1 MFFTKL
7 KLGLVVFL
15 EPIVDRWVEKGYHP
29 DTFTILGFVFNLV
42 AGVLYGFGM
51 FFEGG
56 LLMIYGSALDV
67 VDGQIARRTKMTGAS
82 GSLLDSTVDR
92 YSEIAVLVGI
102 GVHYASIGW
111 VVTSGVVALA
121 LAGSL
126 MVSYVRARAEGL
138 GYECNVGVMQRAERL
153 VFLSATSVFG
163 ALLGSPDAH
172 VASAMWVMAFLTN
185 LTAFERVVHVRK
197 QAKQDHK
204 SSDE

>member
-7 KLGLVVFL
+7 KLGLIVFL
-15 EPIVDRWVEKGYHP
+15 EPLVDRWVEKGYHP
-29 DTFTILGFVFNLV
+29 DTFTILGFAFNLV
-42 AGVLYGFGM
+42 AGILYGFGM

-67 VDGQIARRTKMTGAS
+67 VDGQVARRTKVTSPS
-82 GSLLDSTVDR
+82 GSLLDSSVDR

-111 VVTSGVVALA
+111 VTTVGVASLA

-138 GYECNVGVMQRAERL
+138 GYECNIGVMQRAERL
-153 VFLSATSVFG
+153 VFLSAASVFG

-172 VASAMWVMAFLTN
+172 VAAAMWVMAFLTN

-197 QAKQDHK
+197 LAKQDDG
-204 SSDE
+204 SSGE